1 MVSRIAPKLLGYIPC
16 QVSFSLDPHMHEQ
29 ICLNQALTRY
39 SKFLHCPTGSG
50 HALDMPWT
58 CPGHCL
64 DIVLDEPRGARDPT
78 MEFFHENLQPCS
90 QSFGNL
96 PAQISCFLDTHRV
109 FYEFLLFKLGKSRTN
124 RNQAG
129 LPRNF
134 LGGFLGTYTSFGTP
148 HARANFA
155 EFMHLSLD

>member
-1 MVSRIAPKLLGYIPC
+1 
-16 QVSFSLDPHMHEQ
+16 MHEP
-29 ICLNQALTRY
+29 ICLNRALTRY

-109 FYEFLLFKLGKSRTN
+109 FYEFFTFQTLKIRNKLKPSRIAPKLLGWIPGHIHFILDT
-124 RNQAG
+124 
-129 LPRNF
+129 PC
-134 LGGFLGTYTSFGTP
+134 TSQFCRI
-148 HARANFA
+148 HA
-155 EFMHLSLD
+155 LIP

>member
-29 ICLNQALTRY
+29 ICLNQALTRH

-50 HALDMPWT
+50 HA
-58 CPGHCL
+58 L

-109 FYEFLLFKLGKSRTN
+109 FYEFFTFQTLKIRNKLKPSRIAPKLLGWIPGHIHFIWD
-124 RNQAG
+124 
-129 LPRNF
+129 PPC
-134 LGGFLGTYTSFGTP
+134 TSQFCRI
-148 HARANFA
+148 HA
-155 EFMHLSLD
+155 LIP